1 MKAGKAILRHS
12 LSVSLMTKLALCW
25 VILIALFASLLLFA
39 DYQSHKSQVQRVLQD
54 VGSRDVRTMTDHLW
68 RVETQAFEQQI
79 EQLIAQPEIDYIH
92 VYDADS
98 TQIER
103 GVEPTQ
109 QSIQMSWPLIAKKE
123 GNEYVLGQLDVA
135 SNYTA
140 LRAYLGESAKWA
152 FLGWLGVSGLG
163 VIASMWIVQRYLT
176 APLSALHQQVNQWD
190 NGLPNQI
197 SVPPECRGWW
207 GFEARYNAMVTQFR
221 QTLSRVENEKLD
233 AEKASHKKSE
243 FLANMSHEIRT
254 PMNGI
259 IGMASLLK
267 STRLNDEQQEF
278 VEMLETSSMSL
289 LDVINDIL
297 DFSKIEAGKLEL
309 EPLEL
314 NVFELGKDLENLF
327 TLRAK
332 EKHLQFGCEI
342 DPEISPLLVGDTPRL
357 RQVMINLVGNAIKFT
372 EQGDVAVSI
381 TKVLDEGN
389 ACVLRFQVKDT
400 GPGVPIEAQN
410 RIFGKFEQG
419 DASAATAGGT
429 GLGLAISQQIVNL
442 MGGRIT
448 LESEVDVGSLFSFSA
463 RFECADVPLATPV
476 EAYLF
481 AGAPMLL
488 VDDSRLNMRITT
500 AQLSNLGCQ
509 VTCCM
514 HPDDALP
521 LIKERLDSQSPFKV
535 VLLDKIMPKMDGFSL
550 AEQIVTELGERSP
563 AIIMLTA
570 APDVIDRPRIERSG
584 IEGYLGR
591 PYQFNDL
598 KANLVRILQ
607 QRQPTLGIV
616 RSTGKGTSLAGL
628 HVLVVE
634 DSKVNQ
640 RVTEAMLTQLGINV
654 RSADNGEQALA
665 LWSSQPFDAI
675 FMDCQMPVMDGYEAA
690 ALIRRKASR
699 TDRIPII
706 ALTANA
712 TAEDKEACLAAGMDD
727 YIAKP
732 VRQHELATML
742 RKHTFTTDTQLLT
755 KE

>member
-1 MKAGKAILRHS
+1 MKVGSPLTRPS
-12 LSVSLMTKLALCW
+12 LSAGIITKLALSW
-25 VILIALFASLLLFA
+25 TVLTALFAALLLLG
-39 DYQSHKSQVQRVLQD
+39 DYQTHKADVDRALQE
-54 VGSRDVRTMTDHLW
+54 VGNRDLSAMTGHLW
-68 RVETQAFEQQI
+68 RVETQAFEQRI

-92 VYDADS
+92 VYDADGS
-98 TQIER
+98 LIER
-103 GVEPTQ
+103 GVEPAA
-109 QSIQMSWPLIAKKE
+109 QSLQKRWSLIARDE
-123 GNEYVLGQLDVA
+123 GNEYTLGQLEVA

-140 LRAYLGESAKWA
+140 LNAYFGDSAQWV
-152 FLGWLGVSGLG
+152 FLGWLAVSGLG
-163 VIASMWIVQRYLT
+163 ILSSIWIVRRHLER
-176 APLSALHQQVNQWD
+176 PLVALHQQVNQWD
-190 NGLPNQI
+190 NGVPTPIQ
-197 SVPPECRGWW
+197 VPPQFHHWR
-207 GFEARYNAMVTQFR
+207 GFETRYNAMITALGQ
-221 QTLSRVENEKLD
+221 QLAQLEDAKHD
-233 AEKASHKKSE
+233 AEKASQKKSE

-267 STRLNDEQQEF
+267 STRLNNEQQEF

-289 LDVINDIL
+289 LDIINDIL

-314 NVFELGKDLENLF
+314 NIFELGKDLENLF
-327 TLRAK
+327 ILRAK
-332 EKHLQFGCEI
+332 EKQLAFRCEI
-342 DPEISPLLVGDTPRL
+342 DADISPLLIGDAPRL

-372 EQGDVAVSI
+372 ERGEVVVSI
-381 TKVLDEGN
+381 KQVSDEDT
-389 ACVLRFQVKDT
+389 ASVLRFEVSDT
-400 GPGVPIEAQN
+400 GPGIPVEEQS

-419 DASAATAGGT
+419 DSLTATARGT

-448 LESEVDVGSLFSFSA
+448 LNSEVNVGSVFTFTA
-463 RFECADVPLATPV
+463 RFDCADIPLATPV

-514 HPDDALP
+514 HPDDVIP
-521 LIKERLDSQSPFKV
+521 LIRERLDSHYPFKV
-535 VLLDKIMPKMDGFSL
+535 ILLDKVMPKMDGFRL
-550 AEQIVTELGERSP
+550 AEQIITTFGDKSP
-563 AIIMLTA
+563 AIMMLTA
-570 APDVIDRPRIERSG
+570 APDALDKPRIERSG

-598 KANLVRILQ
+598 KAHLVRILQ
-607 QRQPTLGIV
+607 QRQPTLGVV

-640 RVTEAMLTQLGINV
+640 RVTEAMLTQLGIHV
-654 RSADNGEQALA
+654 RSAADGEQALA
-665 LWSSQPFDAI
+665 LWKSQPFDAI
-675 FMDCQMPVMDGYEAA
+675 FMDCQMPVMDGYQAA
-690 ALIRRKASR
+690 EHIRAQESR
-699 TDRIPII
+699 FNRTPII

-712 TAEDKEACLAAGMDD
+712 TTEDKEACLAAGMDD

-742 RKHTFTTDTQLLT
+742 RKHTFTSQTYLVTH
-755 KE
+755 